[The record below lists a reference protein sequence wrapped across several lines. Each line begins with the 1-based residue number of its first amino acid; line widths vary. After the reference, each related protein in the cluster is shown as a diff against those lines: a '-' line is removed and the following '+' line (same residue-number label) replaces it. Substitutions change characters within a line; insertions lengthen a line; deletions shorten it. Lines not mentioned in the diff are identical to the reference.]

1 MKNNSADKMDYYLA
15 IIKKLNWEDMLL
27 HVSLPAIDKMYENF
41 NSCLGEVTGEQFSF
55 EEFVACV
62 LSWTHCSSD
71 EIFKYLYVDE
81 LFKDDSEDCH
91 LFVSLRWEIER
102 EMRKGEPYWVAINE
116 WFK

>member
-1 MKNNSADKMDYYLA
+1 MIDKLNLYLA
-15 IIKKLNWEDMLL
+15 ISDKLGWSDMLAS
-27 HVSLPAIDKMYENF
+27 VAMPAIDRMYENF

-62 LSWTHCSSD
+62 LSWTNHTSD
-71 EIFKYLYVDE
+71 EIFKLLFVDE
-81 LFKDDSEDCH
+81 ICKDDSEDCY

-102 EMRKGEPYWVAINE
+102 EMRNGEPYWVAINE